1 MEIIGDLGTFAP
13 VPRSRVAARPPRF
26 ASLVPIA
33 AAAPQQ
39 QPPSSSSPAPVVV

>member
-1 MEIIGDLGTFAP
+1 MEIMGDLGTFAP

-33 AAAPQQ
+33 AAPQQ